1 VFQKFAWGGAVPY
14 PPLTPP
20 PPVCIYVWLCQ
31 SYSRFSS
38 AIDRFCKNLL
48 KLWKINN
55 WNTFIAQLFFS
66 RLFILCVFL
75 KGNTRSFIQDIC
87 FVFHKVSKNDKK
99 YNSRNNL
106 VQVTY
111 CMLFT
116 STVSFLLVPSNNK
129 VKIQEEK
136 QFSCYLFSRLFH
148 NDVITTSLFAVWN
161 SNNTNSQVIKRKFII
176 MLSCPL
182 FYLKLYLFK

>member
-1 VFQKFAWGGAVPY
+1 
-14 PPLTPP
+14 
-20 PPVCIYVWLCQ
+20 VCIYVWLCQ

-116 STVSFLLVPSNNK
+116 STVPCWFHPIIKSRFKKKS
-129 VKIQEEK
+129 
-136 QFSCYLFSRLFH
+136 SCHLFSRLFH
-148 NDVITTSLFAVWN
+148 NNVIITSFFAVWN
-161 SNNTNSQVIKRKFII
+161 SNNSNSQVIKR
-176 MLSCPL
+176 
-182 FYLKLYLFK
+182 